1 MKKHG
6 GNIYEKAKILGVSK
20 EEILDFSANIS
31 PLGIPAGVKQA
42 MKASIDEL
50 IHYPDPDCVELRE
63 EIARAEKIRPEF
75 IECGNGGADLLFRL
89 AFALKPR
96 RVLLPAP
103 TFVEYAEAMRAV
115 DSEILYTTL
124 DEEFKLCPDWVKRK
138 LNEGVELFILC
149 NPNNPTGLLTERETI
164 LEILEEARKVGSYVL
179 VDECFLELY
188 EREADYSLKSY
199 LEQYENLLILK
210 SFTKLYA
217 IPGVRLGYILSSKK
231 EILRKLK
238 NCGQAWGVSH
248 IAQKAGVAALRE
260 KEYKKEV
267 IKLIARENL
276 FLKQSLR
283 ELGIDVLDGVVNYLF
298 FHTRQRDL
306 DSRLEREFILIRD
319 CSNYQGLEKGYFRI
333 AVNSHKEN
341 IRLIEALERIKNEVG
356 GF

>member
-6 GNIYEKAKILGVSK
+6 GNVYEKAKTLGVSK

-31 PLGIPAGVKQA
+31 PLGIPKGVKQA
-42 MKASIDEL
+42 MRASIDEL
-50 IHYPDPDCVELRE
+50 IHYPDPDCVELKE
-63 EIARAEKIRPEF
+63 EIAKVETVRNEF

-89 AFALKPR
+89 ALALKPR

-103 TFVEYAEAMRAV
+103 TFVEYEEAMRAV
-115 DSEILYTTL
+115 DSEIFYTTL

-138 LNEGVELFILC
+138 IREGIELFILC
-149 NPNNPTGLLTERETI
+149 NPNNPTGLLTERKTV
-164 LEILEEARKVGSYVL
+164 LEILEEAKKVGSYVL

-188 EREADYSLKSY
+188 ERERDYSLKLY

-217 IPGVRLGYILSSKK
+217 IPGVRLGYILSSNKK
-231 EILRKLK
+231 VLEKIK

-248 IAQKAGVAALRE
+248 IAQKAGVAALKE

-267 IKLIARENL
+267 IELIARENL

-283 ELGIDVLDGVVNYLF
+283 ELGIDVLDGAVNYLF
-298 FHTRQRDL
+298 FHTKQKDL
-306 DSRLEREFILIRD
+306 DSRLEREAILIRD
-319 CSNYQGLEKGYFRI
+319 CSNYQNLEKGYFRV
-333 AVNSHKEN
+333 AVNDHKQN
-341 IRLIEALERIKNEVG
+341 IKLIEALKKIKNEVG